1 MYAELNVLLKSGVNP
16 ASVKQQLSKYLGNT
30 AIATDDAVEHT
41 PIAAYHRLVV
51 GAAAFP
57 SDSKVIYLCLVENE
71 VQVYIFAKT
80 ISQIKEHC
88 AKAVK
93 QLKKMHGLE
102 IKKSSATIMIP
113 DNGTDIDILIGD
125 EKPWSSTFISALFE
139 RWISKGLTAA
149 VNAGGAVFIFKIAEN
164 PAISAVIGL
173 IATAVGIIF
182 ESIHSAWRA
191 ESWSWKES
199 K

>member
-1 MYAELNVLLKSGVNP
+1 MYAELNVLLRSGVNS
-16 ASVKQQLSKYLGNT
+16 ASIRQQLAKYLGNT
-30 AIATDDAVEHT
+30 AISANDAVENT
-41 PIAAYHRLVV
+41 SLAAYHGLVV

-102 IKKSSATIMIP
+102 IKKSSATILIP

-125 EKPWSSTFISALFE
+125 ERGWFSTFTSALFE
-139 RWISKGLTAA
+139 RWFSKGLTAA
-149 VNAGGAVFIFKIAEN
+149 VNATGAVIIFKAAEN

-173 IATAVGIIF
+173 IATAVGIVF
-182 ESIHSAWRA
+182 ESLHSAWRV